1 MSTETLRV
9 ASIGVGGMSGT
20 HAQLFNTNPRVELV
34 CVCDIA
40 EEKATQRGQELGCDA
55 MTDYRDVLRRG
66 DVDAVMVGV
75 PNALHY
81 PIALDCLRAGKHTAV
96 EYPICQTVAQ
106 FDTLRQEA
114 DARSLVIADVLTPVI
129 EPQALGMRRMAR
141 KIGRVMSMRSAYF
154 SGGAGGWYVREDVR
168 GNFYAA
174 LTIHQIIYFNVLLG
188 ETPDWVEG
196 SLLEHRLAGGGQCA
210 SGMYMC
216 HYPSGALAFNDWGMG
231 FDVSPSVWEWVVEG
245 TEGRLSYERPA
256 GEPHRARV
264 QRRGAEDEVLEMEPQ
279 SVVHPVA
286 IENFLAQILDS
297 AEPYASPE
305 TSREVIGIC
314 EAALRSAHEGR
325 RVRL

>member
-20 HAQLFNTNPRVELV
+20 HAKLFAANPRVELV
-34 CVCDIA
+34 CVCDIVEA
-40 EEKATQRGQELGCDA
+40 KAKQRGQELGCDA
-55 MTDYRDVLRRG
+55 VTDYHDVLGRT
-66 DVDAVMVGV
+66 DVDAVMVGI
-75 PNALHY
+75 PNVFHH

-106 FDTLRQEA
+106 FDTLREEA
-114 DARSLVIADVLTPVI
+114 GALDLVVADVLTPVI

-154 SGGAGGWYVREDVR
+154 SGGAGGWYVREDIR

-174 LTIHQIIYFNVLLG
+174 LTIHQVIYFNVLLG

-196 SLLEHRLAGGGQCA
+196 SLLDHGFADGGLCT

-216 HYPSGALAFNDWGMG
+216 HYPSGVLAFNDWGMG
-231 FDVSPSVWEWVVEG
+231 FDGSPSVWEWVVEG

-256 GEPHRARV
+256 GEPHRARI

-286 IENFLAQILDS
+286 IENFVAQVLDS
-297 AEPYASPE
+297 ADPYAPPQV
-305 TSREVIGIC
+305 SREIIRIC
-314 EAALRSAHEGR
+314 EAALQSAREGR
-325 RVRL
+325 RVFL